1 MFMNAFRYYQGL
13 FIGFIAG
20 LTFAYIYSVLR
31 KK

>member
-1 MFMNAFRYYQGL
+1 MFMNVFRYYQGL

-20 LTFAYIYSVLR
+20 LTFAYIYSVIR